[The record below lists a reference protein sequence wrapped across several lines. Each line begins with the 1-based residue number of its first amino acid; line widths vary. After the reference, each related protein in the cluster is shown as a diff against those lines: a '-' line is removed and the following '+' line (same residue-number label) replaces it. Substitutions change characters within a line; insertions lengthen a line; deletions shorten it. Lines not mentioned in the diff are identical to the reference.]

1 MCEMVLVAG
10 LEGMAAGGSVSV
22 DLVHSSGRKAS
33 AKLAKIE
40 HVEEQYDIHS
50 IAAKC
55 DLFGC
60 DPS

>member
-1 MCEMVLVAG
+1 MAG

-60 DPS
+60 DPF